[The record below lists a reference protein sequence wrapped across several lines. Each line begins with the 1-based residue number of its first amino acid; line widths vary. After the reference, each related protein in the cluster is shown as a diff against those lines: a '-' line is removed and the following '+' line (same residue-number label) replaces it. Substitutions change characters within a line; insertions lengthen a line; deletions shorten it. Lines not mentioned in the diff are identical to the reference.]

1 MGTVVSFLTLALLAL
16 GVVYLYQRTRPF
28 SR

>member
-1 MGTVVSFLTLALLAL
+1 MNTVVSFLMLALLAL

-28 SR
+28 NR